1 MINMSHIIKPST
13 DEDHANPI
21 SPQDYLH
28 KLFIK
33 YDADNNGR
41 ISRFEFVSILRT
53 LARVAGTSFPNETD
67 LEDIFNYLDVDGDKT
82 INFKQFQVL
91 MDGFTK
97 IMKQQG
103 YKLKIRED

>member
-1 MINMSHIIKPST
+1 MMNMSHIIKPST

-41 ISRFEFVSILRT
+41 ISRF
-53 LARVAGTSFPNETD
+53 
-67 LEDIFNYLDVDGDKT
+67 
-82 INFKQFQVL
+82 
-91 MDGFTK
+91 
-97 IMKQQG
+97 
-103 YKLKIRED
+103 